1 MPNELIDAHRVKFP
15 DDERTDLE
23 LTAAYAKHFG
33 ENWIESRATKY
44 PNFYRD
50 YRKYRYGSESEF
62 GKGVDRGILGLQ
74 STVMGGIGLALDA
87 VPGEVGFI
95 EDWKKSALKSAADY
109 GRKASSPRL
118 APTEREFKNVGSAGQ
133 LVDYTAALF
142 GEAAPSVAESIAVGV
157 GGALAGSAAAPGPG
171 TAAGFVGGV
180 IGKTAAK
187 KVLKD
192 AVNDKLKG
200 LTELQVKNALAKQGS
215 KQVIDK
221 VDTLV
226 KQKAK
231 KIATTAGSTVATAL
245 NSYGLSSGEIYNQLA
260 NDPEVDPD
268 DAFNISLTFGAVA
281 AAPDTIL
288 PTLVL
293 KKAGVIDRIAGIKK
307 ISPEAVDKKKFYS
320 YALNALTAAAQTTP
334 IEMGTEMFQE
344 TVNIAAEKYAKDQPF
359 TLSEEEKGRIQ
370 RAGALGAAGGLM
382 ASPLAAMNMRE
393 EADKYESDPETAEP
407 THVETKKK
415 LVVPEPT
422 EALPPEVEGNL
433 RRLALLQVQGK
444 AIDNPNLA
452 AEIIEAK
459 KNISHR
465 RRFNELVQEFRK
477 EIVVTAKPE
486 VKPEDLPSI
495 DPETAEEINEIED
508 ALLEE
513 SASGVEESGE
523 LPAVEIPLPPEVED
537 EEVSVPKPEVE
548 VETAQE
554 QPTETVDPYEEV
566 AAESNENWENLD
578 RTGADGKDAL
588 IEATKVAIQNRTLNW
603 DALFR
608 IGNRVD
614 SYHSSRAAEELIPLY
629 VEALGKDA
637 LEETVDGYTPL
648 QNAIRNNQASVVKA
662 LLEAG
667 ANPDTL
673 SDRLVPEKAIDI
685 AREEVKWNQDRL
697 SELNKDKEAG
707 IEPETEGL
715 TTDESIEY
723 TEESLKNS
731 KAIVEMLEAGES
743 KPVEKEVIDAEV
755 IEQPEFD
762 YGDVT
767 KSDGK
772 KESLTDYVT
781 AVKQTPPKSVED
793 LNKFANDE
801 ISSRQE
807 SIKNSVVLLEEVA
820 TKREQLVKAFNEQS
834 PKDKGMGDYED
845 LAVPLQKLIDAIRI
859 LDDKIAKIQNSIT
872 LNEKRINK
880 QKELLASENTFIDA
894 DTGTV
899 ITAYSLNEDSFAYED
914 SIPLA
919 VEERSDED
927 FSGVKVSYKSI
938 DTRFNGGK
946 PAPAYYEIN
955 PEEVSTYDEATKAL
969 GKVGQEINNLPEEAK
984 LNAQTQ
990 TKDSKGRGR
999 GQGDVRRLTAFINK
1013 ETGEVFVLG
1022 TSTLRSVR
1030 AKEDIGKTAFL
1041 VDRGKGKK
1049 GYVTE
1054 EQIKESGALI
1064 PFASMRL
1071 VSPRTRPTFYFESL
1085 QDYRNAIGDPQSRV
1099 EQAKQ
1104 SQEQA
1109 FSTEYAGDIERSD
1122 PTFLREIKDS
1132 VEALNKLKNDPKF
1145 VGRIYDALQSDSSLR
1160 MSLDN
1165 KDWDSLVEFGALILA
1180 NNPSEAVKYAAELEI
1195 DLDKITENDRSAILS
1210 SYWAD
1215 KFTLMLKESYES
1227 ENPKIEFINKIA
1239 KQGFAEK
1246 SPVYDAPSSPRLQSA
1261 ESGEA
1266 RADNEIPPV
1275 TLANKVINKFIREF
1289 KVWHGSPHLFENFL
1303 LEYLGTG
1310 EGAQA
1315 FGWGL
1320 YYAERKGVA
1329 KSYKKTGRGGAWIG
1343 ATYKGQDI
1351 DKIPLTN
1358 VIRNFAKHYVEDI
1371 VEQLG
1376 FGNPAPNKGWN
1387 AEGRERDHKKWFGMM
1402 AILDAR
1408 YQKLIRY
1415 HKSAELEAGIPAK
1428 MTADER
1434 FMATDLIEDYYDIGP
1449 EELLLS
1455 VQPDP
1460 ELDYLY
1466 SEEDKSLIIALNKA
1480 GVQLSKTSETE
1491 RNHIYSLVTNNTNE
1505 RNTVLKGALDEALYD
1520 LREWWSDG
1528 GAEIWLDYYRPGK
1541 EASGSDEIS
1550 ASDYVEV
1557 KESVINGTYII
1568 PEGIIIPE
1576 FLLPEELQE
1585 DFLNIKNG
1593 YEKIYQVMD
1602 EGRDE
1607 DSTPFVSKKVFFGL
1621 SDPFNVDPDE
1631 FHAIQ
1636 RDGDYTRLDY
1646 KVPINDIVAAYK
1658 YITDPDG
1665 RDPATVSRDISSG
1678 DLTIDSILTDNPLR
1692 DLQGIPLSQAKTIGR
1707 DEAERNNLTEARG
1720 WVWADEFRWG
1730 NPTGSDSLWESFSRW
1745 NNMVVDRKSFGGD
1758 MATMTNA
1765 IPGSLLTRPEDVGL
1779 DVVSAMVLKV
1789 AKDQANSSSGLDKNK
1804 LEKEAIES
1812 SVMDS
1817 TFSFE
1822 DHIDLT
1828 ELSTGQEAGTAL
1840 GNYADRYH
1848 LDDVVTK
1855 YLERLG
1861 YAPKSLPSTIDDFKS
1876 HFKEFLSVAH
1886 SEHYQGHAPDDS
1898 IANIINLLEES
1909 TIPSKVEY
1917 SYNRQDFLKIGWD
1930 KRVDTSSAEKFESL
1944 FDALYWTALKHVSNV
1959 ASISDVMSQ
1968 IDTEGDGHLYRVDLN
1983 IENWELVKQDTLMN
1997 RDLAIDKYTEKASD
2011 KQKRNLSRMLLAFN
2025 ERPESIL
2032 MISSY
2037 DQAENDTR
2045 YQDKVYEPFDESK
2058 LDEMYPNRDKAKF
2071 DSLVESLSAYLPFS
2085 RESIQKVDAYR
2096 ETGQYYGMALSRAI
2110 NKERSGERRT
2120 EGGKEKTDFS
2130 KEFIEILDFI
2140 IDEGA
2145 KATGDPDWIITS
2157 FTTPRSK
2164 YGINNRELSITRPHD
2179 FQLTGYN
2186 IRYELEAFFTPKQA
2200 SMMLDKA
2207 GFKAYKFLDG
2217 VSRNQGEGTYNYV
2230 VFDDTRISIIKRDG
2244 QVLTPTQ
2251 AINERIG
2258 DHLKDIN
2265 KVHKAVP
2272 ERKIPNAWKIAVDAE
2287 AKENDI
2293 KITSGPVSEVLAGDW
2308 KIRHGKSNPD
2318 EKHISIRVGQESG
2331 KPTAY
2336 KKIMQHI
2343 VRNKEVPE
2351 TTRELAKELAAIKNP
2366 PLVVISNGTTHD
2378 EFKVDNQS
2386 QAGAFFWNP
2395 EEGDRSSKKTIVL
2408 NEWQVSDPSAQ
2419 IMVHEALHSLT
2430 SDALSNPEGD
2440 PQRRFSAKFRAIHKE
2455 AQEKF
2460 NAIGSIVKLFHPKT
2474 SASLMPD
2481 PDFFNQIDSYL
2492 VYAKEQFGVSLTGEE
2507 LSEAAKFLGELQ
2519 SKELTN
2525 FHAAN
2530 ALHSIRYAMSSADE
2544 LSAGMANRHVQ
2555 HLLNIL
2561 QSSDE
2566 TGVSEQR
2573 RSLWDTIV
2581 QALVDLFNA
2590 AKGSLLESAVVETL
2604 GYHRTELGQ
2613 RIKFSPEETVD
2624 PSWQSDDKI
2633 KSQFEASLQSLAA
2646 SGVDIQVLETGL
2658 NKQLGMYSD
2667 RAIQLVIPDLANPTK
2682 DNVRLLFHEAGHSLF
2697 GSFDPSLQEAYHKSI
2712 ENLTDEQLRVDSVR
2726 LTKNMSTDFPLN
2738 EATQEERLV
2747 ESVAKEMSDAGFDA
2761 SDAVSIVKRV
2771 MDFLRRLYLRA
2782 YIEVQKALFG
2792 DEAVNPNIARQYF
2805 KLRLE
2810 SFLTKNYSPDAITM
2824 MDGAPLTTD
2833 EIGQLK
2839 RNDLS
2844 NVSKLY
2850 DLKAGTV
2857 ELKEIP
2863 EDSIEDVMWNSQR
2876 KIKFS
2881 EGVSEEVAIDPVPAL
2896 TRQKVVE
2903 EETLLIYEDLFMMYN
2918 QSGQNIDG
2926 MELSEF
2932 INKILMPDKKSL
2944 ATPEKVKELIDNGA
2958 IADATMGSLEE
2969 TTARPR
2975 AAKQVYE
2982 RLVRLSAGFEKSRA
2996 AAYSKKAESSQRRAI
3011 RIADKVK
3018 EFQSKYTDLTT
3029 YTQNIASVIDQALK
3043 DYRNSYKGSKP
3054 HVVTKILRALDPS
3067 YKFSNYE
3074 KDLKAARSK
3083 AIDMED
3089 LLVAIGEMDIDFDY
3103 KNDSPE
3109 DIAKQIRDNLS
3120 GTVLDSKVQDNVAIA
3135 SLIGFGKKYPEA
3147 MALLQLRTE
3156 KNRANVDRAIYLML
3170 SDNAA
3175 GLTEARRLLTET
3187 IRKTK
3192 QGQRLY
3198 DKILSKK
3205 AQIRGILAFQDKLQK
3220 RADAQ
3225 TVVQPMLEQRKEEL
3239 TAFFQGEEAVEGKE
3253 GGVSQWEPLHEAN
3266 VIVPPRPDISID
3278 ELNIKRLSKD
3288 KNERGSV
3295 TATIRLSPDED
3306 FGRITRIIDAQTAW
3320 LAENDSSGEVY
3331 GLISR
3336 QRDRLMEVQ
3345 ASFAQDQIQQN
3356 IITRAIGDR
3365 AKKMEAIGTPQSR
3378 QLARRDRKLVSLMAT
3393 YGGDSTGRK
3402 GSKWSNDLDKAY
3414 RASGAYDLQDFFER
3428 FYDPYFTFASEFS
3441 EIIEMFPGN
3450 IRAAEREVLR
3460 RGKAYLSDRTNGASD
3475 KIWPLLEKL
3484 FNTSARSN
3492 GYVDGMREGMGVKV
3506 LDEIKTGKKTIKKFF
3521 RTTIGSP
3528 MFSLMRRTKDSTE
3541 IMFKNMRQNWS
3552 WSNKSPDKVFSR
3564 DNINAAAAAGPEA
3577 LAELFEG
3584 SFSDKVIAE
3593 FVEPILNRPKSAF
3606 YISGTEVDIST
3617 AQEVW
3622 AETERLE
3629 GSARV
3634 SQFAFSLAEIYSAEP
3649 EEVAS
3654 GAAEVMGVFPRY
3666 YRKLKDMYDSKEQN
3680 KSKNP
3685 IPVHT
3690 MMDARVAQD
3699 FPTEWLTYS
3708 RYTEREMRQYAES
3721 LAYESAYGRDLV
3733 GVLSDFDGV
3742 IAEMETLAQE
3752 YDRITRSVMTNDS
3765 ISKKDKPKR
3774 IREMAN
3780 AAGGVRA
3787 MKAAKEN
3794 LATAK
3799 AERARFE
3806 DIRKNK
3812 KEQIDYHAVME
3823 LISTLTGATVQG
3835 AATAITDMSTAL
3847 EGPLRKFGLSSFGIS
3862 GLFKNV
3868 KYTSLEAIGTMMQLL
3883 PVSWNVNSER
3893 VKRRTRLGMV
3903 DNDSLISFR
3912 ERFVSN
3918 MRDEF
3923 RSEGM
3928 LGKTTEAVSRTI
3940 KTFLDAGIGKA
3951 KNKEQ
3956 LYTTLK
3962 VQAPFTMFVKWQ
3974 NAGVTDSLFDLF
3986 TDFVGRAG
3994 EFFDKNPEA
4003 MNNPDYQ
4010 LTAKDLGMKDMLF
4023 GLIQNEKAFDYIV
4036 STLQQHG
4043 LNPTRL
4049 GREWVLAGKK
4059 NPLNDEHYR
4068 RIAALSAT
4076 EIMLENTEVTQPSL
4090 FMSNRILAMAR
4101 PLIRWPFSKTAD
4113 LASQLPALVDIEN
4126 LNIKDPDTR
4135 KALKAYRNF
4144 VMGMALGIIP
4154 ISLAW
4159 AMVRDRY
4166 DEDLLGKKGNVL
4178 DFGEAD
4184 PFLVLLD
4191 RLDRVGTFGIAGN
4204 LANTIGNMDTAREFG
4219 IDNRVFFVN
4228 SALSLVRATGTW
4240 YRQGHATYATVGR
4253 PYLMALGMGGG
4264 IQNFQLMSNLLGA
4277 DNFETRYTARVNVN
4291 NYLRSAG
4298 KALGLDVRKFAG
4310 GGALPTPMKPWM
4322 AEMVLSAYAN
4332 DGAAFQAAYMRALQ
4346 AAKAM
4351 GKEDPV
4357 KSVKSSLTM
4366 YHPLRFVFR
4375 TPPLASEYNRIL
4387 AESGVGARAISEA
4400 ISLFNTYAATIGINP
4415 YMGKIK
4421 KESTVKDIFTTPRA
4435 PALPRV
4441 DYRSFSVDS
4450 LSGLPF

>member
-1 MPNELIDAHRVKFP
+1 
-15 DDERTDLE
+15 
-23 LTAAYAKHFG
+23 
-33 ENWIESRATKY
+33 
-44 PNFYRD
+44 
-50 YRKYRYGSESEF
+50 
-62 GKGVDRGILGLQ
+62 
-74 STVMGGIGLALDA
+74 
-87 VPGEVGFI
+87 
-95 EDWKKSALKSAADY
+95 
-109 GRKASSPRL
+109 
-118 APTEREFKNVGSAGQ
+118 
-133 LVDYTAALF
+133 
-142 GEAAPSVAESIAVGV
+142 
-157 GGALAGSAAAPGPG
+157 
-171 TAAGFVGGV
+171 
-180 IGKTAAK
+180 
-187 KVLKD
+187 
-192 AVNDKLKG
+192 
-200 LTELQVKNALAKQGS
+200 
-215 KQVIDK
+215 
-221 VDTLV
+221 
-226 KQKAK
+226 
-231 KIATTAGSTVATAL
+231 
-245 NSYGLSSGEIYNQLA
+245 
-260 NDPEVDPD
+260 
-268 DAFNISLTFGAVA
+268 
-281 AAPDTIL
+281 
-288 PTLVL
+288 
-293 KKAGVIDRIAGIKK
+293 
-307 ISPEAVDKKKFYS
+307 
-320 YALNALTAAAQTTP
+320 
-334 IEMGTEMFQE
+334 
-344 TVNIAAEKYAKDQPF
+344 
-359 TLSEEEKGRIQ
+359 
-370 RAGALGAAGGLM
+370 
-382 ASPLAAMNMRE
+382 
-393 EADKYESDPETAEP
+393 
-407 THVETKKK
+407 
-415 LVVPEPT
+415 
-422 EALPPEVEGNL
+422 
-433 RRLALLQVQGK
+433 
-444 AIDNPNLA
+444 
-452 AEIIEAK
+452 
-459 KNISHR
+459 
-465 RRFNELVQEFRK
+465 
-477 EIVVTAKPE
+477 
-486 VKPEDLPSI
+486 
-495 DPETAEEINEIED
+495 
-508 ALLEE
+508 
-513 SASGVEESGE
+513 
-523 LPAVEIPLPPEVED
+523 
-537 EEVSVPKPEVE
+537 
-548 VETAQE
+548 
-554 QPTETVDPYEEV
+554 
-566 AAESNENWENLD
+566 
-578 RTGADGKDAL
+578 
-588 IEATKVAIQNRTLNW
+588 
-603 DALFR
+603 
-608 IGNRVD
+608 
-614 SYHSSRAAEELIPLY
+614 
-629 VEALGKDA
+629 
-637 LEETVDGYTPL
+637 
-648 QNAIRNNQASVVKA
+648 
-662 LLEAG
+662 
-667 ANPDTL
+667 
-673 SDRLVPEKAIDI
+673 
-685 AREEVKWNQDRL
+685 
-697 SELNKDKEAG
+697 
-707 IEPETEGL
+707 
-715 TTDESIEY
+715 
-723 TEESLKNS
+723 
-731 KAIVEMLEAGES
+731 
-743 KPVEKEVIDAEV
+743 
-755 IEQPEFD
+755 
-762 YGDVT
+762 
-767 KSDGK
+767 
-772 KESLTDYVT
+772 
-781 AVKQTPPKSVED
+781 
-793 LNKFANDE
+793 
-801 ISSRQE
+801 
-807 SIKNSVVLLEEVA
+807 
-820 TKREQLVKAFNEQS
+820 
-834 PKDKGMGDYED
+834 
-845 LAVPLQKLIDAIRI
+845 
-859 LDDKIAKIQNSIT
+859 
-872 LNEKRINK
+872 
-880 QKELLASENTFIDA
+880 
-894 DTGTV
+894 
-899 ITAYSLNEDSFAYED
+899 
-914 SIPLA
+914 
-919 VEERSDED
+919 
-927 FSGVKVSYKSI
+927 
-938 DTRFNGGK
+938 
-946 PAPAYYEIN
+946 
-955 PEEVSTYDEATKAL
+955 
-969 GKVGQEINNLPEEAK
+969 VGQEINNLPEEAK

-1030 AKEDIGKTAFL
+1030 AKEDTGKTAFL

-1104 SQEQA
+1104 AQEQA

-1122 PTFLREIKDS
+1122 PTFLQEIKDS

-1180 NNPSEAVKYAAELEI
+1180 NNPSEAAKYAAELEI

-1227 ENPKIEFINKIA
+1227 ENPKNEFINKIA

-1329 KSYKKTGRGGAWIG
+1329 KSYKRTGRRGARSG
-1343 ATYKGQDI
+1343 ATYKGEDI
-1351 DKIPLTN
+1351 DYIPLTN

-1376 FGNPAPNKGWN
+1376 FSVPSVGWKR
-1387 AEGRERDHKKWFGMM
+1387 AEQEEAHQKWFGMM
-1402 AILDAR
+1402 AILDQR
-1408 YQKLIRY
+1408 YQELISD
-1415 HKSAELEAGIPAK
+1415 HKSAELEAGIPSK

-1434 FMATDLIEDYYDIGP
+1434 FMVTDLTGYLDYP
-1449 EELLLS
+1449 ES
-1455 VQPDP
+1455 DADP
-1460 ELDYLY
+1460 EYLY

-1480 GVQLSKTSETE
+1480 GVQLSKTSEEE
-1491 RNHIYSLVTNNTNE
+1491 RKDIYNLVYNNIFQRNE
-1505 RNTVLKGALDEALYD
+1505 VVKGTLDEALYD

-1528 GAEIWLDYYRPGK
+1528 GAEQWLDYYRPGE

-1585 DFLNIKNG
+1585 DFLRIKNG

-1621 SDPFNVDPDE
+1621 RDPFDVDPGE
-1631 FHAIQ
+1631 FHTIQ
-1636 RDGDYTRLDY
+1636 RDGDYTYIDY
-1646 KVPINDIVAAYK
+1646 KVPISDIVTAYK
-1658 YITDPDG
+1658 YITEPDG
-1665 RDPATVSRDISSG
+1665 RDPVTAEEIIGGVV
-1678 DLTIDSILTDNPLR
+1678 TIDSILTENPNRFGLAAFEE
-1692 DLQGIPLSQAKTIGR
+1692 SKTIGR

-1720 WVWADEFRWG
+1720 WVDEFRWG
-1730 NPTGSDSLWESFSRW
+1730 NPTGRDLRDDSFSRW

-1758 MATMTNA
+1758 WATMPNA
-1765 IPGSLLTRPEDVGL
+1765 IPGSLLTKPEDIGL

-1789 AKDQANSSSGLDKNK
+1789 AKDQVNSSFGLDKNN
-1804 LEKEAIES
+1804 LEEKAVES
-1812 SVMDS
+1812 SVADS
-1817 TFSFE
+1817 SFSFA

-1828 ELSTGQEAGTAL
+1828 ELSTGREAGSAL

-1848 LDDVVTK
+1848 LDDVVTR

-1861 YAPKSLPSTIDDFKS
+1861 SAPNSMPSTIDDFKS
-1876 HFKEFLSVAH
+1876 HFKEFLSAAS
-1886 SEHYQGHAPDDS
+1886 SEHYQGRAPDDS
-1898 IANIINLLEES
+1898 IENIINLLEES
-1909 TIPSKVEY
+1909 TIPSKAEY
-1917 SYNRQDFLKIGWD
+1917 LYNRQDFLRIGWD
-1930 KRVDTSSAEKFESL
+1930 KRVGTSSAEKFESL
-1944 FDALYWTALKHVSNV
+1944 FDALYWIVLKHVSDV
-1959 ASISDVMSQ
+1959 ASIRDVMSQ
-1968 IDTEGDGHLYRVDLN
+1968 IDTVGDGHLYRVDLN
-1983 IENWELVKQDTLMN
+1983 IENWELVKQDTPMN
-1997 RDLAIDKYTEKASD
+1997 RDLARDKYTEKASD

-2025 ERPESIL
+2025 DRPESIL
-2032 MISSY
+2032 MLSSV
-2037 DQAENDTR
+2037 DQAEGDTR
-2045 YQDKVYEPFDESK
+2045 YQDKFYESFDEST
-2058 LDEMYPNRDKAKF
+2058 LDLMYPNRDKAKF
-2071 DSLVESLSAYLPFS
+2071 DSLVESLNTNVRSMPVVTAEEL
-2085 RESIQKVDAYR
+2085 DAYR
-2096 ETGQYYGMALSRAI
+2096 ETGQYYGMALGRAI
-2110 NKERSGERRT
+2110 NKERLNRRF
-2120 EGGKEKTDFS
+2120 EDGREKTDFS
-2130 KEFIEILDFI
+2130 KDFIEILDFI

-2157 FTTPRSK
+2157 FTTPRRKVIRRDDTKEVSV
-2164 YGINNRELSITRPHD
+2164 TRPHD
-2179 FQLTGYN
+2179 FELTGYN
-2186 IRYELEAFFTPKQA
+2186 IRYELESFFTPKQS

-2217 VSRNQGEGTYNYV
+2217 VSRDQGEGSYNYV

-2251 AINERIG
+2251 AINERIA

-2318 EKHISIRVGQESG
+2318 EKHISIRVGEESG

-2351 TTRELAKELAAIKNP
+2351 TTRELAKELAEIKNP

-2460 NAIGSIVKLFHPKT
+2460 DAIESIVRLYHPKT
-2474 SASLMPD
+2474 SARLLPD
-2481 PDFFNQIDSYL
+2481 PDFFNRIDYYAG
-2492 VYAKEQFGVSLTGEE
+2492 VAKEDYGVSLTNEE
-2507 LSEAAKFLGELQ
+2507 LSAAAKFLGELQ

-2590 AKGSLLESAVVETL
+2590 AKGSLLESAVVETV

-2792 DEAVNPNIARQYF
+2792 DEVVNPNIARQYF

-3288 KNERGSV
+3288 KNERGAV

-3378 QLARRDRKLVSLMAT
+3378 QLARRDRKLVALMAT

-3414 RASGAYDLQDFFER
+3414 KASGAYDLEDFFER

-3441 EIIEMFPGN
+3441 DIIEMFPGN
-3450 IRAAEREVLR
+3450 IRAAEKEVLR

-3564 DNINAAAAAGPEA
+3564 DNINAAAASGPEA

-3617 AQEVW
+3617 A
-3622 AETERLE
+3622 
-3629 GSARV
+3629 
-3634 SQFAFSLAEIYSAEP
+3634 
-3649 EEVAS
+3649 
-3654 GAAEVMGVFPRY
+3654 
-3666 YRKLKDMYDSKEQN
+3666 
-3680 KSKNP
+3680 
-3685 IPVHT
+3685 
-3690 MMDARVAQD
+3690 
-3699 FPTEWLTYS
+3699 
-3708 RYTEREMRQYAES
+3708 
-3721 LAYESAYGRDLV
+3721 
-3733 GVLSDFDGV
+3733 
-3742 IAEMETLAQE
+3742 
-3752 YDRITRSVMTNDS
+3752 
-3765 ISKKDKPKR
+3765 
-3774 IREMAN
+3774 
-3780 AAGGVRA
+3780 
-3787 MKAAKEN
+3787 
-3794 LATAK
+3794 
-3799 AERARFE
+3799 
-3806 DIRKNK
+3806 
-3812 KEQIDYHAVME
+3812 
-3823 LISTLTGATVQG
+3823 
-3835 AATAITDMSTAL
+3835 
-3847 EGPLRKFGLSSFGIS
+3847 
-3862 GLFKNV
+3862 
-3868 KYTSLEAIGTMMQLL
+3868 
-3883 PVSWNVNSER
+3883 
-3893 VKRRTRLGMV
+3893 
-3903 DNDSLISFR
+3903 
-3912 ERFVSN
+3912 
-3918 MRDEF
+3918 
-3923 RSEGM
+3923 
-3928 LGKTTEAVSRTI
+3928 
-3940 KTFLDAGIGKA
+3940 
-3951 KNKEQ
+3951 
-3956 LYTTLK
+3956 
-3962 VQAPFTMFVKWQ
+3962 
-3974 NAGVTDSLFDLF
+3974 
-3986 TDFVGRAG
+3986 
-3994 EFFDKNPEA
+3994 
-4003 MNNPDYQ
+4003 
-4010 LTAKDLGMKDMLF
+4010 
-4023 GLIQNEKAFDYIV
+4023 
-4036 STLQQHG
+4036 
-4043 LNPTRL
+4043 
-4049 GREWVLAGKK
+4049 
-4059 NPLNDEHYR
+4059 
-4068 RIAALSAT
+4068 
-4076 EIMLENTEVTQPSL
+4076 
-4090 FMSNRILAMAR
+4090 
-4101 PLIRWPFSKTAD
+4101 
-4113 LASQLPALVDIEN
+4113 
-4126 LNIKDPDTR
+4126 
-4135 KALKAYRNF
+4135 
-4144 VMGMALGIIP
+4144 
-4154 ISLAW
+4154 
-4159 AMVRDRY
+4159 
-4166 DEDLLGKKGNVL
+4166 
-4178 DFGEAD
+4178 
-4184 PFLVLLD
+4184 
-4191 RLDRVGTFGIAGN
+4191 
-4204 LANTIGNMDTAREFG
+4204 
-4219 IDNRVFFVN
+4219 
-4228 SALSLVRATGTW
+4228 
-4240 YRQGHATYATVGR
+4240 
-4253 PYLMALGMGGG
+4253 
-4264 IQNFQLMSNLLGA
+4264 
-4277 DNFETRYTARVNVN
+4277 
-4291 NYLRSAG
+4291 
-4298 KALGLDVRKFAG
+4298 
-4310 GGALPTPMKPWM
+4310 
-4322 AEMVLSAYAN
+4322 
-4332 DGAAFQAAYMRALQ
+4332 
-4346 AAKAM
+4346 
-4351 GKEDPV
+4351 
-4357 KSVKSSLTM
+4357 
-4366 YHPLRFVFR
+4366 
-4375 TPPLASEYNRIL
+4375 
-4387 AESGVGARAISEA
+4387 
-4400 ISLFNTYAATIGINP
+4400 
-4415 YMGKIK
+4415 
-4421 KESTVKDIFTTPRA
+4421 
-4435 PALPRV
+4435 
-4441 DYRSFSVDS
+4441 
-4450 LSGLPF
+4450 